1 MTWDQRYAT
10 DDYVFGTAPS
20 GFLTAHAGLIPCGA
34 RTLCVADGEGRNS
47 VWLAQQGCD
56 VTAFDLSPN
65 AIAKAAKLAR
75 DADVEPDFK
84 VSTIEDWPW
93 DAAPYDLVVA
103 VFIQFLNPVE
113 RATVFD
119 GLRRAVAPGGRLMLH
134 GYTPKQVDYG
144 TGGPGNPDFMYTE
157 TLLRDGFPDLTILRL
172 DSYEK
177 DLDEGAG
184 HSGRSALIDLIA
196 DAPA

>member
-1 MTWDQRYAT
+1 MSWDQRYAT

-20 GFLTAHAGLIPCGA
+20 GFLTAHAGLIPPGA

-65 AIAKAAKLAR
+65 ALSKAARLAK
-75 DADVEPDFK
+75 DAGVTPNFTL
-84 VSTIEDWPW
+84 STIEDWDW
-93 DAAPYDLVVA
+93 DAARYDLVVA
-103 VFIQFLNPVE
+103 VFIQFAPPEL
-113 RATVFD
+113 RARLFA
-119 GLRRAVAPGGRLMLH
+119 GLRRALAPGGRLMLH
-134 GYTPKQVDYG
+134 GYTPQQVDYG

-157 TLLRDGFPDLTILRL
+157 TLLRDAFPDLTILRL

-177 DLDEGAG
+177 TLDEGAG